1 MNHRELVGPL
11 AEQAAHRASKPIEP
25 YRAMPLLENS
35 NTLIANELAT
45 GAPKFGGDSC
55 LWFFWVISGLLL
67 RNSTSTSPAKAVSR
81 DFGFSADTTRMEGE
95 NAHSKARLTR
105 FPVSAL
111 DVSREVGTRISWRL

>member
-1 MNHRELVGPL
+1 MNHRELFGPL

-45 GAPKFGGDSC
+45 SAPKFGVDSC

-81 DFGFSADTTRMEGE
+81 DFG
-95 NAHSKARLTR
+95 
-105 FPVSAL
+105 
-111 DVSREVGTRISWRL
+111 ISSVFQQTPHGWRAKMHIQRRA